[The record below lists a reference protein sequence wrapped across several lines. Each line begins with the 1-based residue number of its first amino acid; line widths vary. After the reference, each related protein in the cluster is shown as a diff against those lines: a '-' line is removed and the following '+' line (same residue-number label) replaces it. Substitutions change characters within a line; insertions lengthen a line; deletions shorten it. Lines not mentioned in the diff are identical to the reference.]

1 MANELNHLLGFYLSV
16 ILVVSIMGQEELFTC
31 EFLLLKLNMVDCMTD
46 STELGYD
53 LSEKISTQD
62 GEITALNS
70 KLGMDVNDLEG
81 KITALDTKLVAE
93 IDSDITTATSALE
106 TKITDLDTTLMAE
119 IDSDITTAT
128 TALETKITAL
138 ETMLNGLSAIF
149 NVRYWVT
156 LS

>member
-1 MANELNHLLGFYLSV
+1 
-16 ILVVSIMGQEELFTC
+16 MGQEELFTC

-53 LSEKISTQD
+53 LSEKIGKVD
-62 GEITALNS
+62 EEITALNS

-93 IDSDITTATSALE
+93 IDSDITTAT
-106 TKITDLDTTLMAE
+106 
-119 IDSDITTAT
+119 
-128 TALETKITAL
+128 TALETKITTL
-138 ETMLNGLSAIF
+138 ETMLNTLSAIF